1 MICTGGAV
9 GGEEAGEGARGHIA
23 ATEWPP
29 GAPRRSAGAR
39 RPPTSDGTWG
49 TRVTAHEEPTRRI
62 QATAHTGPCPCTHGN
77 GTHGPGRCSMS
88 ARSNECTSVSPPQA
102 SGPAGTR
109 GRARAEGAHLFPRRR
124 RLALRKPTSRVT
136 RRQRASARGDQ
147 ERQTESTPK
156 HIGCGRVGPY
166 RHRVLV
172 RRGVVELG
180 QHVLDHVAQLWR
192 KARLQASPRGRAQG
206 GARGTDGTE
215 RTVHLGVHVAE
226 VRLLQR
232 LVENDAHL
240 QGCET
245 PTSSSAAKNH
255 PEAFIGQHS

>member
-1 MICTGGAV
+1 MGARVVERARHPLPRGPPTCLAARTGGGKCRTWHLFRRQRLKVICTGGAV

-136 RRQRASARGDQ
+136 RRQRASTIGNQ
-147 ERQTESTPK
+147 ERQTESTP
-156 HIGCGRVGPY
+156 HTYWLRPGRAVPAPGP
-166 RHRVLV
+166 
-172 RRGVVELG
+172 G
-180 QHVLDHVAQLWR
+180 
-192 KARLQASPRGRAQG
+192 PTRGRRTWA
-206 GARGTDGTE
+206 AR
-215 RTVHLGVHVAE
+215 
-226 VRLLQR
+226 
-232 LVENDAHL
+232 
-240 QGCET
+240 
-245 PTSSSAAKNH
+245 P
-255 PEAFIGQHS
+255 